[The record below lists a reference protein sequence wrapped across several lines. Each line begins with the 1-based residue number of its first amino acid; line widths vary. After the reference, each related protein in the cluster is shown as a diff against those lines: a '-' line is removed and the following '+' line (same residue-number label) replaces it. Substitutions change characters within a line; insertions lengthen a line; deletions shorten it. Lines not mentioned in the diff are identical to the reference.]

1 MYIVY
6 DNISRFETM
15 LRVVLTLVHLCVRV
29 CVCVSVCVSALCGCI
44 SERTETDMPET

>member
-15 LRVVLTLVHLCVRV
+15 LRVVYINLGTFVSL
-29 CVCVSVCVSALCGCI
+29 CVSVCVSALCGCI